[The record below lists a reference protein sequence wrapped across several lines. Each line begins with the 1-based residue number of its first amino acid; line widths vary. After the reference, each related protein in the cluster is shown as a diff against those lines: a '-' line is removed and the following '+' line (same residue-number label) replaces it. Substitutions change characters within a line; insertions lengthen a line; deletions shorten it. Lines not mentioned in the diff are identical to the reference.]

1 MISFVLYAVL
11 FFVAA
16 VLQTVIVPQ
25 IEILNAQPSFL
36 LILTVIAAL
45 RHGTLAG
52 CLFGFFCGL
61 LCDVYGPI
69 EWFGAFSLSYCV
81 IGFAVGQIEESF
93 IDLNLLLEI
102 IILAIA
108 YFIKDLIYFIAIGK
122 KSDEILQAII
132 SVSLPNAIYTLTLG
146 VIFFYLLSLGTK
158 KKMNTYISRT

>member
-1 MISFVLYAVL
+1 MVNFILYSIL

-16 VLQTVIVPQ
+16 ILQTVIVPQ
-25 IEILNAQPSFL
+25 IQILEAQPSFL
-36 LILTVIAAL
+36 FILTVIAAL

-52 CLFGFFCGL
+52 CLFGFFSGL

-69 EWFGAFSLSYCV
+69 EWFGAFSLAYCV

-93 IDLNLLLEI
+93 IDLNLLPEI
-102 IILAIA
+102 IVLTVA

-132 SVSLPNAIYTLTLG
+132 YTSGPNAIYTLSIG
-146 VIFFYLLSLGTK
+146 VIFFYLLSLGVK
-158 KKMNTYISRT
+158 KKINIYK